1 MCVFLVFG
9 FVSFGFSFVHT
20 HTTPTNTT
28 TAIRGSDLRSQ
39 ADAMVIH
46 YMPLVTDE
54 TREQWETYALEH
66 RFQIDKAFH
75 VDTTFRQEQDKEFG
89 FNRQRQVLEESHASL
104 LSSSSMAVDRTGVM
118 VVVKEEE
125 EDKEDNNNNTNVVV
139 WDDNIEMDLEI
150 LRGLKA
156 GGDDN
161 SNGGPT
167 ILDDGTGFHPK
178 VWNFK
183 GDEVN
188 GNGPYIPLWQRRY
201 VYYKPTCVCVAYNIL
216 LLLLLLLLLSFLS
229 FAL

>member
-1 MCVFLVFG
+1 M
-9 FVSFGFSFVHT
+9 
-20 HTTPTNTT
+20 
-28 TAIRGSDLRSQ
+28 RSQ

-75 VDTTFRQEQDKEFG
+75 VDTTLRQEQDKEFG
-89 FNRQRQVLEESHASL
+89 FNRRRQRQVLEESHASS
-104 LSSSSMAVDRTGVM
+104 LSSSSMAVDPTGVM

-125 EDKEDNNNNTNVVV
+125 EDKEGNDNN
-139 WDDNIEMDLEI
+139 EMDLEMV
-150 LRGLKA
+150 RGLKA

-161 SNGGPT
+161 NNGGPT

-178 VWNFK
+178 VWNVK
-183 GDEVN
+183 GDEVD

-201 VYYKPTCVCVAYNIL
+201 VYYKPTCVWVAYNIL